1 VTRDAPAPTA
11 TTATSLAAPAWF
23 RRALSVP
30 FADEHTVVAGA
41 AVHYLA
47 WGEPGRRGLVFVH
60 GGGAHAHWWTHVAA
74 PFADDF
80 RVLALDL
87 SGHGD
92 SDHRPGYS
100 LAQWTEEV
108 MAVADAGGVD
118 GPPVIIGHSMGGFV
132 TIATAALHPDRL
144 AGAIVCDSP
153 VAAPDPEVNAAQL
166 GSAFG
171 VPRTYATLEA
181 ALARFRTV
189 PPQDHYLDYVVD
201 HVARHSA
208 RRVEGGWQWKFDRQI
223 FAQFAGGLRS
233 SALPYLPLVRC
244 RLALL
249 RSETGLVTADI
260 GAEMYEQLG
269 RVAPVIEIP
278 EAGHHAMLDQPLL
291 LLTAVRTLVADWDHS
306 DPHRRRDA

>member
-1 VTRDAPAPTA
+1 MAWWPASGISITGATRPSCSYISAPMSAVTNPFSERSSA
-11 TTATSLAAPAWF
+11 
-23 RRALSVP
+23 RR
-30 FADEHTVVAGA
+30 HRTR
-41 AVHYLA
+41 
-47 WGEPGRRGLVFVH
+47 GRYGR
-60 GGGAHAHWWTHVAA
+60 
-74 PFADDF
+74 
-80 RVLALDL
+80 ALDL

-208 RRVEGGWQWKFDRQI
+208 RRVEGGWQWKFDRRI
-223 FAQFAGGLRS
+223 FEQFAGGMRGI
-233 SALPYLPLVRC
+233 ALPYLQRVRC
-244 RLALL
+244 RFALL
-249 RSETGLVTADI
+249 RNDLAQTSGLVESEDQRNTI
-260 GAEMYEQLG
+260 GAMVQKQSRGNL
-269 RVAPVIEIP
+269 I
-278 EAGHHAMLDQPLL
+278 
-291 LLTAVRTLVADWDHS
+291 LVL
-306 DPHRRRDA
+306 